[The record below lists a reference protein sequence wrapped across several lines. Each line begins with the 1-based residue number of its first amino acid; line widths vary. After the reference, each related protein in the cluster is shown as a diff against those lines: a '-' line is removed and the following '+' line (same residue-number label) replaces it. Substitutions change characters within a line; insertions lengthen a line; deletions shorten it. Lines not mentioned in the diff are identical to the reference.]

1 MLQGLCAWTGGIP
14 RQNTALFFFLGG
26 KLLAGGTG
34 WHWVAL
40 PCHLVAVLMLSDR
53 RAGSR
58 AGAPNHVPI
67 PEHPWRGQLPWVPS
81 CLHSPCQKQ
90 LGAAS
95 LGLRLTRCSPY
106 LPARA
111 LHHPAGAFCSS
122 PSDGRILGAVA
133 CRKASHPSQPEPG
146 AAPFP
151 SQLPTS
157 PRRPAASTGH
167 MGLGRGCS
175 GLGQKPQPPGA
186 DAGSCLRLCT
196 Q

>member
-1 MLQGLCAWTGGIP
+1 MPPSCPQPCRCFRVCVPG
-14 RQNTALFFFLGG
+14 LGG
-26 KLLAGGTG
+26 PRDKIQHWVFGGRLIAGDMG

-40 PCHLVAVLMLSDR
+40 PCHLVAVPMLWDR

-90 LGAAS
+90 LGAGS

-133 CRKASHPSQPEPG
+133 CRKVSHPSRPEPG
-146 AAPFP
+146 AAEP
-151 SQLPTS
+151 SVSGQRWAGVAS
-157 PRRPAASTGH
+157 PRQGW
-167 MGLGRGCS
+167 
-175 GLGQKPQPPGA
+175 
-186 DAGSCLRLCT
+186 
-196 Q
+196 